1 MMIVQIGKHGDI
13 INVLPLA
20 FMLHKKLGGK
30 IPWVVGEKWA
40 STLEGATYVEPRFF
54 NGTDDALHFA
64 IDLCQRG
71 QKLLVTQAWKHPDPT
86 RQTDSFALEQW
97 RYAGVLGERG
107 KWPLI
112 FDNRDVIREQS
123 LVAKFIR
130 KDRKNVLVGTDS
142 VSTPYRNWVQLLER
156 LYQELPDVNIVPLR
170 KVKAERIYD
179 LIALYDAADLV
190 ISVDTAHCHL
200 IRASQTPLIML
211 QNDGWMGMNPP
222 PPQCIASWRYAE
234 LGDNLTAVV
243 EAAKKQLSRKVES
256 LAVVLQTFNPNTDR
270 HKRAMAT
277 HPKDSIYSRNEN
289 PPPMKHLLQQ
299 GLDANKDVIIF
310 THDDVTFLPYTLD
323 KIRKHA
329 TKFDFGCSR
338 RPRTPVHCG
347 REIFWFR
354 SDWLLAHWD
363 SIPNPYWSVQK
374 PDLIMCRWMRH
385 LRGIPTTLEN
395 LDYDFPPVDV
405 PDIIYHAEHLS
416 HWNTDEILNSKEGL
430 YNEWL
435 WSQSP

>member
-1 MMIVQIGKHGDI
+1 MILVQVGKFGDCVNI
-13 INVLPLA
+13 MPLA

-30 IPWVVGEKWA
+30 IPWVIGENWA
-40 STLEGATYVEPRFF
+40 SLLDGVTYVSPRIF
-54 NGTDDALHFA
+54 NGTDDALHYA
-64 IDLCQRG
+64 IDLCRG
-71 QKLLVTQAWKHPDPT
+71 QKLLCCQAWKNPDT
-86 RQTDSFALEQW
+86 ERKTDSFAQEQW
-97 RYAGVLGERG
+97 RYAGVLDERG

-112 FDNRDVIREQS
+112 FDNRDLAREQA

-142 VSTPYRNWVQLLER
+142 VSTPYRNWVQLLEK
-156 LYQELPDVNIVPLR
+156 LYQELPDVNIIPLR

-222 PPQCIASWRYAE
+222 PPQCVDSWRYVE
-234 LGDNLTAVV
+234 LGSDLDPVV

-256 LAVVLQTFNPNTDR
+256 FAVILQTFNPTTER

-277 HPKDSIYSRNEN
+277 HPKDAIYSRNEN

-354 SDWLLAHWD
+354 RDWLGAHWD
-363 SIPNPYWSVQK
+363 ELPNPYWSVQK

-385 LRGIPTTLEN
+385 LKGIPTTLEN

-405 PDIIYHAEHLS
+405 PDVIFHEQHES
-416 HWNTDEILNSKEGL
+416 HWTTEKILKSKEGL

-435 WSQSP
+435 WEKGV